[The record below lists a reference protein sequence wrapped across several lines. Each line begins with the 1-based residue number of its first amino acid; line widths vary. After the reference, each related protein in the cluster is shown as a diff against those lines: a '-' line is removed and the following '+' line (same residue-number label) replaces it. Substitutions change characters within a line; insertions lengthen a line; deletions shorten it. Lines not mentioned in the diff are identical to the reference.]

1 MPIVHA
7 RIDNRLVHGQI
18 LSAWVPAL
26 RADALVVLDDEAADN
41 DLLQSA
47 MEIAIPPGVSFAVAA
62 VGDADR
68 VLGQLPKTAKAIV
81 LVRDVKDAAR
91 IAPGAGGLARWTLGN
106 VHFTAGR
113 LPVSQAVFLSKDEL
127 AMLEKLEKAG
137 LAVELKTL
145 PRDTAVP
152 LSEVRARAEAAARA

>member
-26 RADALVVLDDEAADN
+26 RADALVVLDDEAAGN

-47 MEIAIPPGVSFAVAA
+47 MEIAIPPGVSFSVAS
-62 VGDADR
+62 VGEADR
-68 VLGQLPKTAKAIV
+68 VLQKLPKAAKTIV

-91 IAPGAGGLARWTLGN
+91 IAAGTGGLARWTLGN
-106 VHFTAGR
+106 VHFMAGR

-127 AMLEKLEKAG
+127 ATLERLERTG
-137 LAVELKTL
+137 LAIELKTL
-145 PRDTAVP
+145 PRDAAVP